1 MNRFLED
8 KIRAFC
14 DNYLDSYRKRG
25 FTLEGRV
32 RSLLQSKGYSAT
44 TNKIMRDNEIDLWGE
59 DKDGRVALV
68 ECKEYYSSGPVTSS
82 DIRNFFGKTYDIEHN
97 YGENVYL
104 KMFVSISGFTN
115 VARALCERLAILAID
130 NNTLETMEQSSEEI
144 TPRYSSLEEQSVSL
158 PLPL

>member
-1 MNRFLED
+1 M
-8 KIRAFC
+8 
-14 DNYLDSYRKRG
+14 S
-25 FTLEGRV
+25 
-32 RSLLQSKGYSAT
+32 SLICEST
-44 TNKIMRDNEIDLWGE
+44 LWGE